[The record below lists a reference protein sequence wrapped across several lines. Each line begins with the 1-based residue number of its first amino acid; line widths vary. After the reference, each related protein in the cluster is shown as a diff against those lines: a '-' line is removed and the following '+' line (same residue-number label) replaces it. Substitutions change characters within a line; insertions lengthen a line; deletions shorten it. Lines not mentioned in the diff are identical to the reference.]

1 MSTKPIKRKC
11 HSCGKM
17 ATNPYTYTIVPT
29 YTYGQEIP
37 LYTKSG
43 VKTNRVDLKGERK
56 VLIHN
61 YCNKE
66 CYNESRSI

>member
-11 HSCGKM
+11 HFCGKM
-17 ATNPYTYTIVPT
+17 ATNP

>member
-37 LYTKSG
+37 LYNKSG

-56 VLIHN
+56 VFIHN